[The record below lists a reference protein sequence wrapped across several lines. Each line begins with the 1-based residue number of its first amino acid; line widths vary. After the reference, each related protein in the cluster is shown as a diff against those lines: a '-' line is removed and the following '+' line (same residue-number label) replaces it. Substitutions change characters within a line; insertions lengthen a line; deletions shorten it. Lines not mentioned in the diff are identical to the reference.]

1 MISSTSDDEIVT
13 GSSEVAAERFPL
25 NSLNINPL
33 AMGAGDA
40 LGAQMYGKQIEMRV
54 EAGREYLLA
63 VEGEGTVGIKITE
76 GENGIRSVNVMN
88 IKPNLKAIAFKAQR
102 SGTIKAAVGGSD
114 LNGSISY
121 ELRSADVAP
130 ATPDTVAKAAMR
142 RWIRDLSRRD
152 GGSFQGALVQQFQG
166 DLVRFQRQADHG
178 RIVTREG
185 GDWFIM
191 RSAPSMRIEHAGD
204 RWLRREAGGGSPAGL
219 VSVRRIECRWSN
231 LDQGRSLI
239 TESWHELQVVPLS
252 GGAFRGL
259 IVRLCL
265 GEHRV
270 VVSQIDL
277 EEGRRHLRIEV
288 GARAP
293 LDFSTNGL
301 AVSPFPIRTS
311 GSHRIE
317 GVDDGHQATEFGN
330 VVGLEPV
337 WIAASIPALMVVSDT
352 SEQFTHSGNVLEN
365 TEADVGMLLDEI
377 EFRRRVD
384 PVSTGRPGTPIF
396 PTS

>member
-1 MISSTSDDEIVT
+1 MVVCPQHENLNMLVID
-13 GSSEVAAERFPL
+13 GSGEKLAEDLQQDWYPFVVL
-25 NSLNINPL
+25 N
-33 AMGAGDA
+33 
-40 LGAQMYGKQIEMRV
+40 V
-54 EAGREYLLA
+54 
-63 VEGEGTVGIKITE
+63 
-76 GENGIRSVNVMN
+76 
-88 IKPNLKAIAFKAQR
+88 
-102 SGTIKAAVGGSD
+102 
-114 LNGSISY
+114 
-121 ELRSADVAP
+121 
-130 ATPDTVAKAAMR
+130 
-142 RWIRDLSRRD
+142 D
-152 GGSFQGALVQQFQG
+152 GP
-166 DLVRFQRQADHG
+166 
-178 RIVTREG
+178 T
-185 GDWFIM
+185 
-191 RSAPSMRIEHAGD
+191 
-204 RWLRREAGGGSPAGL
+204 
-219 VSVRRIECRWSN
+219 
-231 LDQGRSLI
+231 DQGRSLI

-277 EEGRRHLRIEV
+277 EEGRRHLRIEAV
-288 GARAP
+288 PAP

-317 GVDDGHQATEFGN
+317 GVYDGHQATEFGN

-377 EFRRRVD
+377 EFLV
-384 PVSTGRPGTPIF
+384 VESTRFRQDGFGDTDLPHIVNRPQTRA
-396 PTS
+396 TSMPWEP